1 MEECRTTMEC
11 LPTDQCHRNSRDR
24 DFHRLMEAPLHSQV
38 KAQVH
43 RWVGG
48 LEDLGLGT
56 HGNST
61 VMGTLSN
68 NLIPGDQVGPLH
80 LDTDTDL
87 ALYADTDPLNPDM
100 DMDPLHQDT
109 DHPERLIKEG
119 GQCLEIDPADGME
132 GTEVRSLH
140 PLLLVSR
147 VDDRGTTMT
156 K

>member
-1 MEECRTTMEC
+1 MEGLLR
-11 LPTDQCHRNSRDR
+11 SR
-24 DFHRLMEAPLHSQV
+24 V

-48 LEDLGLGT
+48 LEDLDLGI

-61 VMGTLSN
+61 VTATLSS
-68 NLIPGDQVGPLH
+68 NLIHGDQVDPLH
-80 LDTDTDL
+80 PDTDPLNLDM
-87 ALYADTDPLNPDM
+87 DTDPLNPD
-100 DMDPLHQDT
+100 T
-109 DHPERLIKEG
+109 DRREHLIQEG
-119 GQCLEIDPADGME
+119 DQCQEIDLVDGME